1 MCENNDNVNK
11 HRSTSLSRVGPYRFC
26 SDGNPLTLS
35 ILLWSYLIL
44 SDPHMSKYLESKWQL
59 FCLQK
64 AFFLRVKPPEDRGR
78 WHVPDK
84 ISIFSRRKQVG
95 SVLSQ
100 EKKICFLRFLQ
111 SNQCAPRLWK
121 STRFIVIFSE
131 IAGLPKCFQ
140 NAVVPTTK
148 NPPKIEQK
156 KKVILESWHAPLW
169 IWNPVGTNWCFFSL
183 AKKVLNKIWNI
194 GNNYSQTKLCFVGCS
209 KSPEDT
215 KMALLM
221 VLSILVIIS
230 KTERVFRMDG
240 WNTSFL

>member
-156 KKVILESWHAPLW
+156 KKSSWNLGTHLFGFEIPLGQ
-169 IWNPVGTNWCFFSL
+169 IGVFFLWPKKSWTKSETL
-183 AKKVLNKIWNI
+183 ATTIAKQNYVL
-194 GNNYSQTKLCFVGCS
+194 
-209 KSPEDT
+209 
-215 KMALLM
+215 
-221 VLSILVIIS
+221 
-230 KTERVFRMDG
+230 
-240 WNTSFL
+240 